1 MRVRKSMVECLSQVK
16 SAHAAGYCVQRNLS
30 DLTIIAIIAT
40 RRKNAVAI
48 FSIALYVIYKL
59 ERNR

>member
-1 MRVRKSMVECLSQVK
+1 MVECLSQVK